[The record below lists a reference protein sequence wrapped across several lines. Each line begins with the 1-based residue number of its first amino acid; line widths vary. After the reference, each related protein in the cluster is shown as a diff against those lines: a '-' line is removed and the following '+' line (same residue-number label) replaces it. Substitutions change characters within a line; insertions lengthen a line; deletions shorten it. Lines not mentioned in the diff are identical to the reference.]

1 MKTILSSQTVDIPD
15 NGKKPVIFADYLYN
29 HEWSVTSYPFVWCG
43 FFLNIFYLVFP
54 LPPCL
59 VVAQSR

>member
-29 HEWSVTSYPFVWCG
+29 HEWSVTSYPFVCG
-43 FFLNIFYLVFP
+43 VVFF
-54 LPPCL
+54 
-59 VVAQSR
+59 